1 VKQGNKPA
9 AAHTY
14 SSYPDVPGGF
24 CLAACAEKRKQTLIL
39 IAQLRLSG
47 FEIGVLSCA
56 CIPQTGPAST
66 LPWLTYTCPP
76 AGTT

>member
-1 VKQGNKPA
+1 
-9 AAHTY
+9 
-14 SSYPDVPGGF
+14 
-24 CLAACAEKRKQTLIL
+24 LAACAEKRKQTLIL

-66 LPWLTYTCPP
+66 LAWLTYTCPP